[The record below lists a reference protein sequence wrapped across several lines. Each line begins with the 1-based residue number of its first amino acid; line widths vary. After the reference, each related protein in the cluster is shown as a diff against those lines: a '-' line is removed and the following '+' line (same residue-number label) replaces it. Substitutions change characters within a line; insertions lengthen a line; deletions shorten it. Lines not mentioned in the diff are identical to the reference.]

1 MAPML
6 LSFDNLHNF
15 IVTFRRKLNLS
26 EHRSFHVASAY
37 TLTKNCAFDN
47 MSANLISLSL
57 NIYIFIYLYIYIER
71 EREREERVKLNS
83 LTVNRIL
90 IFP

>member
-37 TLTKNCAFDN
+37 TLTKNCAFD

-57 NIYIFIYLYIYIER
+57 NIYLFIYLYIYIYRETER
-71 EREREERVKLNS
+71 ERERR
-83 LTVNRIL
+83 
-90 IFP
+90 